1 MFHNVAR
8 ERENAVSA
16 ERSGDHPISDRRP
29 RATFS
34 RPACGARSIQR
45 ADYLEAVSFAEE
57 SVKGRS
63 RQQARRRR
71 NASPPSASIAS
82 DAGSGTTGAKST
94 PLNDVLV
101 AAAAICVTVP
111 ARVPL

>member
-8 ERENAVSA
+8 EREHAVSA
-16 ERSGDHPISDRRP
+16 KQSADHTVSDRRP

-34 RPACGARSIQR
+34 RPACGARSIRR
-45 ADYLEAVSFAEE
+45 ADYLEAEIIAPEKAQSR
-57 SVKGRS
+57 RS

-71 NASPPSASIAS
+71 SANPASVSIPT

-94 PLNDVLV
+94 PLNDV
-101 AAAAICVTVP
+101 
-111 ARVPL
+111 